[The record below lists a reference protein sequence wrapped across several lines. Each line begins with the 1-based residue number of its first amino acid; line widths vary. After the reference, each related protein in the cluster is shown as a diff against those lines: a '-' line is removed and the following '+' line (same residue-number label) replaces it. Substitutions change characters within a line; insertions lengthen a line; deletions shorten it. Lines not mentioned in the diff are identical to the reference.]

1 MITLDQRR
9 GGPQL
14 ATEGGLGRSRLLWTS
29 NNHTDGRVG
38 QNRCQ
43 EPPFDLLEWGLM
55 EVFVFGNGFVEE
67 DERGLKLQSPSCR
80 MGRPDEEIVVVGE
93 EIGADL
99 IAMGGCGL

>member
-1 MITLDQRR
+1 
-9 GGPQL
+9 
-14 ATEGGLGRSRLLWTS
+14 
-29 NNHTDGRVG
+29 
-38 QNRCQ
+38 
-43 EPPFDLLEWGLM
+43 M